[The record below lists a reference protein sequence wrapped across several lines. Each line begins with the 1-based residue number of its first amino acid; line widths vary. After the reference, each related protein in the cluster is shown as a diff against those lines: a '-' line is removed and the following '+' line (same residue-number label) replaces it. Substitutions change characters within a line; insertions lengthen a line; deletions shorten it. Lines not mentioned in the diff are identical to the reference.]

1 VSYSVNEKTMKIK
14 IKAFANVREAFGF
27 DEKELTVSDGI
38 SVKEV
43 VQQLKKS
50 YRPLNEFDGSLLF
63 AINEEYRPDNT
74 ALSDGDTL
82 AIFPPVSGG

>member
-1 VSYSVNEKTMKIK
+1 MKIK

-74 ALSDGDTL
+74 TLSDGDTL

>member
-1 VSYSVNEKTMKIK
+1 MKIK

-43 VQQLKKS
+43 IKQLKKS
-50 YRPLNEFDGSLLF
+50 
-63 AINEEYRPDNT
+63 
-74 ALSDGDTL
+74 
-82 AIFPPVSGG
+82 

>member
-1 VSYSVNEKTMKIK
+1 MKIK
-14 IKAFANVREAFGF
+14 IKAFANVKEAFGF
-27 DEKELTVSDGI
+27 EEKELTVSDGI

-50 YRPLNEFDGSLLF
+50 YRSLNEFDGSLLF
-63 AINEEYRPDNT
+63 AVNEEYRPDNI

>member
-1 VSYSVNEKTMKIK
+1 MKIK

-43 VQQLKKS
+43 VQQLKKI
-50 YRPLNEFDGSLLF
+50 YRPLNDLDGSLLF
-63 AINEEYRPDNT
+63 SINEEYRPDNIT
-74 ALSDGDTL
+74 LSDGDTL